1 MEHVTTVNI
10 RPGVNILSILKH
22 IEYEPWYAL
31 AEFVDNAIDSYLK
44 HKEELKKIEGNSYKL
59 RVRIEFN
66 DVDKKISIKD
76 NAAGIQERDYARAFR
91 AAEIPPDNTGLSE
104 FGMGMKTAACW
115 FSDKWSVRTSA
126 IYENYR
132 KDVFFDLNKIYHDKL
147 EELEVTVK
155 PESENRHYTFIE
167 LSEIG
172 KMPVK
177 KTRAKIKEHLSS
189 IYRYFFR
196 ENILNLY
203 VDDELLEYKEPAI
216 LNAPPAFGNTTQP
229 IYWKKDINF
238 EIEKG
243 RMYVKGFVAIRETMS
258 NSETGFA
265 SFRRGRVIEGSVDEG
280 FKPKEIMG
288 ELGSPEYKRIFG
300 ELYLEGFD
308 VSFTKKGIKWD
319 ENMDMFLQLLK
330 SDLTHSSF
338 PLIKQARE
346 FRVKPTKADQR
357 KAAEAV
363 VRSTVSEFRNTLQ
376 PALSAIRQNPIPA
389 TDDANLNTIN
399 ELAHREFEIN
409 FNNTRWLI
417 TIELSYDSTVTDW
430 IEVGSHVLRNKNE
443 NGTVRQVGVRMS
455 LNHPF
460 VTHFAGTDKSK
471 LEPILRIAA
480 ALGLAEETAREAGVS
495 KAGTIRINLN
505 KLITAISKS

>member
-22 IEYEPWYAL
+22 IEYQPWYAL

-44 HKEELKKIEGNSYKL
+44 YNDELKKVDGNNYKL
-59 RVRIEFN
+59 RVYIEFN
-66 DVDKKISIKD
+66 DTDNKISIKD
-76 NAAGIQERDYARAFR
+76 NAAGIQEKDYARAFR

-115 FSDKWSVRTSA
+115 FSNKWCVRTSA
-126 IYENYR
+126 IYEDYR
-132 KDVFFDLNKIYHDKL
+132 KDVFFDLDKIYQDKL
-147 EELEVTVK
+147 EELEVKVR
-155 PESENRHYTFIE
+155 PENENKHYTFIE
-167 LSEIG
+167 LSEIN

-177 KTRAKIKEHLSS
+177 KTRAKIREHLAS

-196 ENILNLY
+196 ENILSLY
-203 VDDELLEYKEPAI
+203 VDNELLGYKEPII
-216 LNAPPAFGNTTQP
+216 LNAPLVFSNNNQS
-229 IYWKKDINF
+229 IYWKKDISF
-238 EIEKG
+238 EIEEG
-243 RMYVKGFVAIRETMS
+243 TMSVKGFVAIRETMS

-265 SFRRGRVIEGSVDEG
+265 LFRRGRVIEGSVDEG

-300 ELYLEGFD
+300 ELYLEGFE

-319 ENMDMFLQLLK
+319 ENMDIFLQLLK
-330 SDLTHSSF
+330 SDITHPSF
-338 PLIKQARE
+338 PLLKQARE

-357 KAAEAV
+357 RAAEAV
-363 VRSTVSEFRNTLQ
+363 VKSTVDEFRNTLQ
-376 PALSAIRQNPIPA
+376 PALSAIRNPIPEN
-389 TDDANLNTIN
+389 DDASLSKID
-399 ELAHREFEIN
+399 ELANREFEVV

-417 TIELSYDSTVTDW
+417 TIELSYDATVTDW
-430 IEVGSHVLRNKNE
+430 IEVGSHVIKSRNE
-443 NGTVRQVGVRMS
+443 NNSLRQVGVRMS

-460 VTHFAGTDKSK
+460 VIHFAGTDKSK

-480 ALGLAEETAREAGVS
+480 AIGLAEETQE
-495 KAGTIRINLN
+495 
-505 KLITAISKS
+505 KLE